1 MVYLTST
8 GVAASTA
15 NLFISTSNIVSVG
28 QNLAIGSQT
37 IPAISSSGAFGSG
50 SPLIYTTGT
59 STGKHG
65 VVHSVTG
72 GIYGTANVCINTDGT
87 NANIEL
93 RNTSYTGTPY
103 IDFSASPLA
112 PDFTARIIL
121 NSNVLGF
128 QSNTYSF
135 SAAGGGTGN
144 VGIGTTSPLN
154 QFVVQTSANS
164 YGGDSLQVAYDTGLG
179 TGGGVRLMNY
189 YTVSSTELAA
199 LKIYSITTTT
209 GAIGFFTNNGSGQ
222 TERMRVLANG
232 NVGIGTASPKVSFQV
247 GSSTSDYNNSTTS
260 AKVNIIGPSCTPSTS
275 TGQALV
281 STLYVSTE
289 ASQANNKGASIG
301 LGALQGFSSTNAMQA
316 RISGVPNNSAGI
328 SGDLVFEVLFGNTG
342 LLYEIMRINGGSG
355 NVGIGT
361 SSPSQKLHIS
371 GGDPHT
377 LYGPSASY
385 NMNLAVGSG
394 NPPNSSTTATVTCS
408 NGNLHI
414 DSAAFGAAGR
424 GLYLNFFTSA
434 QTAAG
439 NGSGILSYG
448 PWTHTGSFTATG
460 AKNFRIPHPTV
471 PNKDLVHSC
480 IEGPRVDLMYR
491 GTVTLMNGTATVNM
505 NKNSTT
511 TPDCAMTDGTFEA
524 LCTNPQ
530 FFLQNMSG
538 FDRIRGTMSGANLVI
553 ISENQESADVI
564 SWMVVAERHDADII
578 STELTND
585 AGYLITEH
593 DSLPPNPYPTTPPS

>member
-15 NLFISTSNIVSVG
+15 NIFISTSNVVSVG
-28 QNLAIGSQT
+28 QNLAVGSQT
-37 IPAISSSGAFGSG
+37 IPTISSSGAFGTG

-59 STGKHG
+59 STGNHG

-121 NSNVLGF
+121 NSNVLAF
-128 QSNTYSF
+128 QSNSYSF
-135 SAAGGGTGN
+135 GAVGGGTGN
-144 VGIGTTSPLN
+144 VGIGTTSPGNLLHI
-154 QFVVQTSANS
+154 QSGT
-164 YGGDSLQVAYDTGLG
+164 GDSMQFAYDTSLG
-179 TGGGVRLMNY
+179 TSGGMRMMNLY
-189 YTVSSTELAA
+189 AATTELGSI
-199 LKIYSITTTT
+199 KIYSITTTT
-209 GAIGFFTNNGSGQ
+209 GAIGFFTHNGSAL
-222 TERMRVLANG
+222 TERMRILANG
-232 NVGIGTASPKVSFQV
+232 NVGIGT
-247 GSSTSDYNNSTTS
+247 T
-260 AKVNIIGPSCTPSTS
+260 
-275 TGQALV
+275 
-281 STLYVSTE
+281 
-289 ASQANNKGASIG
+289 
-301 LGALQGFSSTNAMQA
+301 
-316 RISGVPNNSAGI
+316 
-328 SGDLVFEVLFGNTG
+328 
-342 LLYEIMRINGGSG
+342 
-355 NVGIGT
+355 
-361 SSPSQKLHIS
+361 SPSQKLHIS

-385 NMNLAVGSG
+385 SMNLAVGSG
-394 NPPNSSTTATVTCS
+394 NPPISSTTATVTCS

-414 DSAAFGAAGR
+414 DSAALGAAGR
-424 GLYLNFFTSA
+424 GLYLNYFTSGA
-434 QTAAG
+434 TAAG

-448 PWTHTGSFTATG
+448 PWTHTGNFTVTG
-460 AKNFRIPHPTV
+460 GTKSFRIPHPVV

-480 IEGPRVDLMYR
+480 IEGPRNDLMYR
-491 GTVTLMNGTATVNM
+491 GTVTLVNGTATVDM

-553 ISENQESADVI
+553 ISENQTSTDVI
-564 SWMVVAERHDADII
+564 SWMVVAERHDAAMI
-578 STELTND
+578 STDSTND
-585 AGYLITEH
+585 AGYLVTEH
-593 DSLPPNPYPTTPPS
+593 DSLPPNPYSSPPPS